1 MRLSSRLSDKSKN
14 NGEIES
20 FIDWEKYTISPEEE
34 TEDIH
39 LISPGDFVE
48 IQVGK
53 ITIPFYSTKCNDS
66 VSFVSPKKL
75 HCLII
80 NDKMISIDCHLEC
93 TDHDEDNPICNECN
107 HCVQCW
113 FLVEADDIFKPTP
126 TVCIT
131 KENFKLPEHIKF
143 PVETENKFSEW
154 LNKADI
160 AHKERLGAGA
170 VIYLR
175 SILEKITIKVGDDAG
190 VDIYKSNGKTKS
202 FEQVIKAVDEEC
214 AIIPV
219 IYSDNGYELFR
230 KMSEIA
236 HGNSDE
242 DTAIKEYEPLRRLV
256 VGILE
261 NIQKKEAEIKNNA
274 EIRKALDA
282 IGFSDGGE
290 QSEQTE

>member
-1 MRLSSRLSDKSKN
+1 MYFRCCGYYYYGRFPYYINVQIHGGHSGRTVATGHRTS
-14 NGEIES
+14 GH
-20 FIDWEKYTISPEEE
+20 SP
-34 TEDIH
+34 
-39 LISPGDFVE
+39 P
-48 IQVGK
+48 
-53 ITIPFYSTKCNDS
+53 PY
-66 VSFVSPKKL
+66 
-75 HCLII
+75 
-80 NDKMISIDCHLEC
+80 
-93 TDHDEDNPICNECN
+93 
-107 HCVQCW
+107 
-113 FLVEADDIFKPTP
+113 A
-126 TVCIT
+126 
-131 KENFKLPEHIKF
+131 EHIKF
-143 PVETENKFSEW
+143 PIETENKFSEW

-175 SILEKITIKVGDDAG
+175 SILEKITIKVGNDAG

-202 FEQVIKAVDEEC
+202 FEQVIKAVDKEC

-230 KMSEIA
+230 RMSEIA

-261 NIQKKEAEIKNNA
+261 NIQKKETEIKNNA
-274 EIRKALDA
+274 EIKKALDA

>member
-14 NGEIES
+14 HGEIES
-20 FIDWEKYTISPEEE
+20 FIDWEKFTTSSDDATEE
-34 TEDIH
+34 IH
-39 LISPGDFVE
+39 LISPGDFIE
-48 IQVGK
+48 IQIGK
-53 ITIPFYSTKCNDS
+53 ITMPFYSQKCNDI
-66 VSFVSPKKL
+66 VLFVSPKRL

-93 TDHDEDNPICNECN
+93 TDYDEDNPACNECD
-107 HCVQCW
+107 HCVQSW

-126 TVCIT
+126 TVCVA

-202 FEQVIKAVDEEC
+202 FEQVIKAVDKEC

-219 IYSDNGYELFR
+219 IYSDNGYALFR
-230 KMSEIA
+230 RMSEIA

-242 DTAIKEYEPLRRLV
+242 DTAIQEYEPLRRLV

-274 EIRKALDA
+274 EIQKALEA
-282 IGFSDGGE
+282 IGFSDRGE
-290 QSEQTE
+290 